1 MESDRFIFLDNEKNY
16 MLVIWD
22 RKVFEKEYC
31 RLQNEYWEN
40 ELEWV
45 DFYDE
50 LEERLKRKWITLV
63 VDIDILCHDDF
74 CFNS

>member
-1 MESDRFIFLDNEKNY
+1 MEEDKFIFLDDEKNY
-16 MLVIWD
+16 MLVLWD

-31 RLQNEYWEN
+31 RLQNKYWEN

-50 LEERLKRKWITLV
+50 LEERLKRKWVTLV
-63 VDIDILCHDDF
+63 TDIDILCHDDF
-74 CFNS
+74 CFN

>member
-1 MESDRFIFLDNEKNY
+1 MVVL
-16 MLVIWD
+16 WD
-22 RKVFEKEYC
+22 RKIFEREYC
-31 RLQNEYWEN
+31 KLQNEYREN

-50 LEERLKRKWITLV
+50 LEERLKLKWVKLV

-74 CFNS
+74 CFD